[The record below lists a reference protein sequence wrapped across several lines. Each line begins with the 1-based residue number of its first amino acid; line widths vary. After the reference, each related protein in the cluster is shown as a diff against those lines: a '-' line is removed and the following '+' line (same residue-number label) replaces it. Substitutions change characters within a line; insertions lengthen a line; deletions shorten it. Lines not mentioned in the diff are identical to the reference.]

1 MRRYLVVASQT
12 FGGER
17 LHEAILHRVRDGPCR
32 FHVVVTDPTPS
43 VPGSP
48 VDEHARAIAD
58 RRVDATVRRLHGTG
72 VLATGEVGDPDPVAA
87 VLGALARD
95 RFDEV
100 ILSAPPAGTA
110 CATPV
115 DLAGR
120 VAARTGVRV
129 TFVACEPDR
138 AAAGP
143 EVRV

>member
-1 MRRYLVVASQT
+1 
-12 FGGER
+12 
-17 LHEAILHRVRDGPCR
+17 
-32 FHVVVTDPTPS
+32 
-43 VPGSP
+43 
-48 VDEHARAIAD
+48 
-58 RRVDATVRRLHGTG
+58 
-72 VLATGEVGDPDPVAA
+72 VGDPDPVAA